1 MADPSQILAARN
13 AEVEQIQGY
22 ADLTQ
27 EAKAERIAAVT
38 EKANSEFAAA
48 KEAEKQRRE
57 ERLKNSER
65 GVFAVVDDV
74 TATPSE
80 AEMAQIHAAYR
91 QAAGD
96 VFLATMNPGQAK
108 EELEGILKEAERT
121 GSKSRARMERAF
133 GRP

>member
-13 AEVEQIQGY
+13 AEVERIKGY

-80 AEMAQIHAAYR
+80 AERAQIHAAYR

-133 GRP
+133 GPP